1 MSVTL
6 LKVLI
11 AFLPAAMLFSG
22 SAVLF
27 SRKKSGSSFLQL
39 LGAGMFGGSRSHA
52 YIRSTSTVSLDAL
65 GSRTQR
71 GPLSRF
77 LECGFWPDVVSH
89 WISSPRV

>member
-1 MSVTL
+1 MSVTF

-27 SRKKSGSSFLQL
+27 SRKKSGSSFLPL

-52 YIRSTSTVSLDAL
+52 YIRSTSTVSL
-65 GSRTQR
+65 GYI
-71 GPLSRF
+71 G
-77 LECGFWPDVVSH
+77 VSNTARAI
-89 WISSPRV
+89 ISISGVRLLA